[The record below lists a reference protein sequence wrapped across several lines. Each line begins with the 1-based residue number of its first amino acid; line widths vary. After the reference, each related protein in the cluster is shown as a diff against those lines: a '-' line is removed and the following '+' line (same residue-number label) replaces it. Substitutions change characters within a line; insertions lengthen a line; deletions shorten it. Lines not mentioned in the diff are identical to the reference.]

1 MSFADALALQPTW
14 VGLWLNCLLFGAFIL
29 PLALL
34 IWRPTRMAA
43 LLTLAAGIIAGI
55 SINWMYSRLGYVKLL
70 GLPHIILWGP
80 LVVYLITR
88 MRREDIPKWPWR
100 ILFMI
105 VATLLVSLAFDVVD
119 VARYALGER
128 TPMAGT
134 P

>member
-1 MSFADALALQPTW
+1 MSFAEAIALQPTW
-14 VGLWLNCLLFGAFIL
+14 VGLWLNWLLFGAFIL

-34 IWRPTRMAA
+34 IWRSTRMAA

-80 LVVYLITR
+80 LVVYLISR
-88 MRREDIPKWPWR
+88 MRRKDIPKWPWR
-100 ILFMI
+100 ILFVI

>member
-1 MSFADALALQPTW
+1 MTFTEALALQPAW

-34 IWRPTRMAA
+34 IWRPTRRTA
-43 LLTLAAGIIAGI
+43 LLTLAAGIIAGV
-55 SINWMYSRLGYVKLL
+55 SINWMYSWLGYVKLL

-80 LVVYLITR
+80 LVVYLITQ

-105 VATLLVSLAFDVVD
+105 IATLLVSLAFDVVD